1 VAIKIVDKTKLD
13 EDNLNKTKREV
24 EVMKKLKHP
33 NIIKLYQVIDT
44 DDTLFLVT
52 EYVPGGEIFG
62 KLKSFTLMM

>member
-1 VAIKIVDKTKLD
+1 MDKTKLD

-62 KLKSFTLMM
+62 KLQSFTLLCKFLM

>member
-1 VAIKIVDKTKLD
+1 
-13 EDNLNKTKREV
+13 
-24 EVMKKLKHP
+24 MKKLKHP

>member
-1 VAIKIVDKTKLD
+1 MDKTKLD

-62 KLKSFTLMM
+62 KLQSFTLWCKFLM